1 MLKGHVFDLQTFTSN
16 AFALFIDK
24 FLNKQSGVATGC
36 TLSNTNN
43 SVTIADGYF
52 VIKGRF
58 LQIISGATISNINTD
73 GFYKLICEI
82 DLSKT
87 NTTDTLNQAEIKT
100 VYNAS
105 AYPTLTQQDLTEG
118 NGSVYQY
125 EFARFKVESGVI
137 TNFTDKRTF
146 VSYGQILTLVQ
157 NELDALEQQSNV
169 SLKSDFA
176 VVDAVVPTYPAGY
189 PKDSQRGELEIDYPA
204 GFTDQN
210 CVVLTQEYASEDS
223 SHYSV
228 TYGNVFNGWCLDTM
242 LRPQDISISVF
253 NPNPIGDYGEVYNLN
268 VRLVLMKIS

>member
-36 TLSNTNN
+36 NLSNTNN

-58 LQIISGATISNINTD
+58 LQVISGVTINNINTD

-105 AYPTLTQQDLTEG
+105 AYPTLTQQDLIEG
-118 NGSVYQY
+118 NGTVYQY
-125 EFARFKVESGVI
+125 EFARFKVESGSI
-137 TNFTDKRTF
+137 TDFTDKRTF

-157 NELDALEQQSNV
+157 NELEELEQQSNV
-169 SLKSDFA
+169 SLKSDF
-176 VVDAVVPTYPAGY
+176 VVLTGIIPGLSYNDKTYKQNTVVNFP
-189 PKDSQRGELEIDYPA
+189 E
-204 GFTDQN
+204 GFTKNN
-210 CVVLTQEYASEDS
+210 CVVVSAMASVGGQNYFAMYDGRLEVGFHPVNNNIEIDLSNCWGADMEYK
-223 SHYSV
+223 
-228 TYGNVFNGWCLDTM
+228 
-242 LRPQDISISVF
+242 I
-253 NPNPIGDYGEVYNLN
+253 
-268 VRLVLMKIS
+268 VLMKVS